1 MTCDKKS
8 VRRGEMKLGIPKDG
22 KCHPVVGRTYQEQCD
37 HQLNIVTDVLTGG
50 KGCLPELPRDKFPEP
65 AFWDELR
72 GKEAKTSQS
81 ISGNK
86 KKQISDEA
94 VPVSQPTLFELML
107 AVVPVGHEV
116 VAILWSIDTL
126 AVGRLASASKTCSDA
141 VAIYVSRF
149 HLPLG
154 DYQDCDWLPDA
165 LDGIDDTRRSTI
177 GIGRNLFV
185 RGRDRSIVPGAIKG
199 IPKAWLSHETR
210 NTLWN
215 IAQENKADA
224 DTYEKFF
231 PFLVNHHRLLHAEVR
246 LSAAHREQNV
256 PLAEVT
262 SHHLR
267 EISYNVPLCTSVE
280 YLMKNDANE
289 ATVRSLS
296 QYGGALKALRLY
308 EVPMMDLRIIEMI
321 LMTCPKLEIM
331 GIIKCELLHVGHIND
346 ILDLVHWNSKRVAKK
361 PMNLQF
367 YPRAYSNQ
375 RNNCIG
381 THAVSWDPLNVNVL
395 TGIFATVFLAV
406 MKALPMGID
415 LLSKDQEFRRFF
427 DLVPMKPGQGAV
439 FLHHLFT
446 WIDAATSPP
455 SYVLLPDDV
464 KEDLEDQVVMSLLMG
479 CDQKMKRR
487 QRREHFQKHTC
498 SRCSNTFI
506 RPFFRPEMDTRR
518 LAYWVCRI
526 CDLHYALNGET
537 HHRLTEKRDLLDTFL
552 SAPDRDVRR
561 PGRFMYQELQDAV
574 APLLVNPF
582 ARSPA
587 LESVARIE
595 AVQNHHSLPQVQ
607 DLIAPERDYIVLRV
621 SGEAALLD
629 VVDRMKELQGIYMD
643 HPTLTEQAVPEWAR
657 INKKR
662 ARNQS
667 WEYVLWKNS
676 VKDTKEHQASRFW

>member
-50 KGCLPELPRDKFPEP
+50 KGSLPELPRDKFPEP

-72 GKEAKTSQS
+72 
-81 ISGNK
+81 
-86 KKQISDEA
+86 
-94 VPVSQPTLFELML
+94 
-107 AVVPVGHEV
+107 VVPVGHEV

-126 AVGRLASASKTCSDA
+126 AVGSLASASKTCSDA

-154 DYQDCDWLPDA
+154 DYQDCDWLPAA
-165 LDGIDDTRRSTI
+165 LDGINDTRRSTI

-215 IAQENKADA
+215 IAQESKADA

-246 LSAAHREQNV
+246 LSAAHCEQNV
-256 PLAEVT
+256 TLEEVT

-267 EISYNVPLCTSVE
+267 EISYNVPL
-280 YLMKNDANE
+280 L
-289 ATVRSLS
+289 RSLS

-321 LMTCPKLEIM
+321 LMACPKLEIM

-375 RNNCIG
+375 PNNCIG
-381 THAVSWDPLNVNVL
+381 THTVSWDPLNVNVL
-395 TGIFATVFLAV
+395 TSIFATVFLAA

-415 LLSKDQEFRRFF
+415 LLSKGQEFRRFF

-446 WIDAATSPP
+446 WIDAAASPP

-487 QRREHFQKHTC
+487 QRREHFQEHTC

-518 LAYWVCRI
+518 LEYWVCRI

-537 HHRLTEKRDLLDTFL
+537 HHRLTEKRDLLDAFF
-552 SAPDRDVRR
+552 SSPDGDARC
-561 PGRFMYQELQDAV
+561 PGRVMYQELQDVV

-595 AVQNHHSLPQVQ
+595 AVQNHHSLTQVQ
-607 DLIAPERDYIVLRV
+607 DLVALERDYVVLGV